1 MSTSSLPPEN
11 SISSD
16 KKVTQVFD
24 NYFNK
29 RLSFP
34 SNEVDA
40 VVAFFDKRGFEKSS
54 AIATSTALL
63 NQAKIDGVKIFT
75 LLDTLKG
82 LDEVQLSAVV
92 AEILNYSRLNTS
104 VLGYKIQGSTE
115 KIERRNIV
123 V

>member
-1 MSTSSLPPEN
+1 MSNSLPPAN
-11 SISSD
+11 SQSSD

-24 NYFNK
+24 NYFNQK
-29 RLSFP
+29 LSFP

-40 VVAFFDKRGFEKSS
+40 VVAFFEKRGFEKSS

-63 NQAKIDGVKIFT
+63 NQAKIDNVKVFT

-82 LDEVQLSAVV
+82 FNEVQLSAVV
-92 AEILNYSRLNTS
+92 AEILNYSRLRTS

-115 KIERRNIV
+115 KVERRNIAI
-123 V
+123 

>member
-1 MSTSSLPPEN
+1 MTNSLPTKE
-11 SISSD
+11 ITSD

-24 NYFNK
+24 NYFNTK
-29 RLSFP
+29 LSFP

-40 VVAFFDKRGFEKSS
+40 VISFFVKRGFEKTA
-54 AIATSTALL
+54 AIATGSSLL
-63 NQAKIDGVKIFT
+63 NQAKIDGVKIFI

-82 LDEVQLSAVV
+82 FNEVQLSAVV
-92 AEILNYSRLNTS
+92 TEILNYSRLRTS
-104 VLGYKIQGSTE
+104 VLGYRIQGSTE

>member
-1 MSTSSLPPEN
+1 MTNSLPAEEVQ
-11 SISSD
+11 SSD

-29 RLSFP
+29 KLSFP

-40 VVAFFDKRGFEKSS
+40 VVAFFEKRGFEKSA
-54 AIATSTALL
+54 AISTATALL
-63 NQAKIDGVKIFT
+63 NQAKLDGVKVFT

-82 LDEVQLSAVV
+82 FNEVQLSAVV
-92 AEILNYSRLNTS
+92 AEILNYSRLRTS
-104 VLGYKIQGSTE
+104 VLGYKITESTE

>member
-1 MSTSSLPPEN
+1 MTSSLPTPAQTN
-11 SISSD
+11 D

-29 RLSFP
+29 KLSFP

-40 VVAFFDKRGFEKSS
+40 VVSFFEKRGFEKSA

-63 NQAKIDGVKIFT
+63 NQAKIDGVKVFT

-82 LDEVQLSAVV
+82 FNEIQLSAVV
-92 AEILNYSRLNTS
+92 AEILNYSRLRTS
-104 VLGYKIQGSTE
+104 VLGYKIAGSTE
-115 KIERRNIV
+115 KVERRNIV
-123 V
+123 I

>member
-1 MSTSSLPPEN
+1 MTNSLPPEIN
-11 SISSD
+11 QSND

-29 RLSFP
+29 KLSFP

-40 VVAFFDKRGFEKSS
+40 VVAFFERRGFERSA
-54 AIATSTALL
+54 AIATSTSLL
-63 NQAKIDGVKIFT
+63 NQAKIDGVKVFT

-82 LDEVQLSAVV
+82 FNEVQLSAVV
-92 AEILNYSRLNTS
+92 AEILNYSRLRTS
-104 VLGYKIQGSTE
+104 VLGYKIQGSNE

>member
-1 MSTSSLPPEN
+1 MSSLPQAPLT
-11 SISSD
+11 SD

-29 RLSFP
+29 KLSFP

-40 VVAFFDKRGFEKSS
+40 VVAFFEKRGFEKSA
-54 AIATSTALL
+54 AISTATTLL
-63 NQAKIDGVKIFT
+63 NQAKLDGVKVFT

-82 LDEVQLSAVV
+82 FNEVQLSAVV
-92 AEILNYSRLNTS
+92 TEILNYNRLRTS
-104 VLGYKIQGSTE
+104 VLGFKIQESTE

>member
-1 MSTSSLPPEN
+1 MTNSLPAAERSN
-11 SISSD
+11 D
-16 KKVTQVFD
+16 KKVTEVFD

-29 RLSFP
+29 KLSFP

-40 VVAFFDKRGFEKSS
+40 VVAFFEKRGFEKSA

-63 NQAKIDGVKIFT
+63 NQAKIDGVKVFT

-82 LDEVQLSAVV
+82 FNEVQLSAVV
-92 AEILNYSRLNTS
+92 AEILNYSRLRTS
-104 VLGYKIQGSTE
+104 VLGYKITGSNE
-115 KIERRNIV
+115 KLERRNIV

>member
-1 MSTSSLPPEN
+1 MSSLPQAPLT
-11 SISSD
+11 SD

-29 RLSFP
+29 KLSFP

-40 VVAFFDKRGFEKSS
+40 VVAFFQKRGFEKSS
-54 AIATSTALL
+54 AISTATTLL
-63 NQAKIDGVKIFT
+63 NQAKLDGVKIFT

-82 LDEVQLSAVV
+82 FNEVQLSAVV
-92 AEILNYSRLNTS
+92 TEILNYNRLRTS
-104 VLGYKIQGSTE
+104 VLGFKIQESTE

>member
-1 MSTSSLPPEN
+1 MSSLPQAPLT
-11 SISSD
+11 SD

-29 RLSFP
+29 KLSFP

-40 VVAFFDKRGFEKSS
+40 VVAFFQKRGFEKSS
-54 AIATSTALL
+54 AISTATTLL
-63 NQAKIDGVKIFT
+63 NQAKLDGVKVFT

-82 LDEVQLSAVV
+82 FNEVQLSAVV
-92 AEILNYSRLNTS
+92 TEILNYNRLRTS
-104 VLGYKIQGSTE
+104 VLGFKIQESTE

>member
-1 MSTSSLPPEN
+1 MTNSLPTETN
-11 SISSD
+11 RSSD

-29 RLSFP
+29 KLSFP

-40 VVAFFDKRGFEKSS
+40 VVAFFEKRGFEKSA
-54 AIATSTALL
+54 AIATSTSLL
-63 NQAKIDGVKIFT
+63 NQAKIDGVKVFT

-82 LDEVQLSAVV
+82 FNEVQLSAVV
-92 AEILNYSRLNTS
+92 AEILNYSRLRTS

-115 KIERRNIV
+115 KLERRNIV

>member
-1 MSTSSLPPEN
+1 MTNSLPAKE
-11 SISSD
+11 ITSD

-29 RLSFP
+29 KLSFP

-40 VVAFFDKRGFEKSS
+40 VISFFEKRGFEKSA
-54 AIATSTALL
+54 AIATGSSLL
-63 NQAKIDGVKIFT
+63 NQAKIDGVKVFT

-82 LDEVQLSAVV
+82 FNEVQLSAVV
-92 AEILNYSRLNTS
+92 TEILNYSRLRTS